1 MALENSW
8 IFPVVESIHVIG
20 LAAFV
25 GTLVL
30 DDLRTLGLQIPDTR
44 HRRVWTVAGLAMIK
58 LLTGVAMYLSD
69 PTRYR
74 HNPAFRLKIPL
85 LVLAL
90 ATHGPLRR
98 FGPRSAAILSLILWT
113 GVVLA
118 ARAIADFDV

>member
-1 MALENSW
+1 LSVENTW
-8 IFPVVESIHVIG
+8 LFPVIESTHVIG

-30 DDLRTLGLQIPDTR
+30 DDLRTLGLRIPDPR
-44 HRRVWTVAGLAMIK
+44 HLRVWTVAGLAVV
-58 LLTGVAMYLSD
+58 LLTGVAMFLSD

-74 HNPAFRLKIPL
+74 HNPAFRIKIPL

-98 FGPRSAAILSLILWT
+98 FGPRFAAVLSLVLWT
-113 GVVLA
+113 CVVLA

>member
-1 MALENSW
+1 MPLENSW

-25 GTLVL
+25 GTVVL
-30 DDLRTLGLQIPDTR
+30 EDLRTLGLNIPGTR
-44 HRRVWTVAGLAMIK
+44 HLKAWTIAGLAAI
-58 LLTGVAMYLSD
+58 LLTGVVMFLSD

-90 ATHGPLRR
+90 ATQGPLRR
-98 FGPRSAAILSLILWT
+98 FCPRVAAVLSLILWT
-113 GVVLA
+113 CVVLA